1 MQVELLSTAIRATI
15 IIPTTKTPKI
25 KAVRS
30 EGLMGCD
37 VGAGVDVG
45 AVVVAFVVVVA
56 VVVVFTGAGEVVAN
70 VVEAEA

>member
-56 VVVVFTGAGEVVAN
+56 VVVFTGAGEVVAN